1 MQLQFK
7 LDDKSELD
15 LKLEAMQQS
24 IDAMKESNSKVRRGL
39 FARHGEVSKAVLD
52 LLTRVEE
59 LETEVRRLKR
69 HVQDQE
75 TTEWL
80 YKTDGCLFALAAS

>member
-7 LDDKSELD
+7 LDNKSELD
-15 LKLEAMQQS
+15 LKFESMQQM
-24 IDAMKESNSKVRRGL
+24 IDAMKASQDKVRKGL
-39 FARHGEVSKAVLD
+39 FARHGELSKSMLEA
-52 LLTRVEE
+52 LTRIDE

-69 HVQDQE
+69 HVQDTE

-80 YKTDGCLFALAAS
+80 YKTNGCLFALAAS

>member
-15 LKLEAMQQS
+15 LKLEQMQMT
-24 IDAMKESNSKVRRGL
+24 IDAMKQSQDKVRKGL
-39 FARHGEVSKAVLD
+39 FARHGEISKAMLD
-52 LLTRVEE
+52 ALTRIEE

-69 HVQDQE
+69 YVNDNE

-80 YKTDGCLFALAAS
+80 YKTGDSLFALAAS